1 DLIQGNLAK
10 GDGRGYRFHPST
22 LKFCIYYSGVAG
34 TGAYNALREVL
45 HLPSPSHIRNLR
57 ARAVPG
63 QSGLL
68 FDNIKRYGDLAAV
81 QDADAAELMGSLA
94 FDCVHLNKNG
104 LSYAPNGAGLTGLV
118 DDTTFFNPIFAEN
131 GEEEPDLEKT
141 LGKIIATQHV
151 ELRAGTFKFGAFS
164 QGDAEKSFAEFP
176 VAFRHPVHGGPIFNM
191 SDPPHILKKIA
202 NACWHSDLA
211 GKQRALAMWC
221 TDEHGNE
228 KLVRFSL
235 KTGERAYRLVENDGD
250 SLST

>member
-1 DLIQGNLAK
+1 MVM
-10 GDGRGYRFHPST
+10 T
-22 LKFCIYYSGVAG
+22 V
-34 TGAYNALREVL
+34 
-45 HLPSPSHIRNLR
+45 
-57 ARAVPG
+57 ARALATANQFKG
-63 QSGLL
+63 
-68 FDNIKRYGDLAAV
+68 FDVGCLVCD
-81 QDADAAELMGSLA
+81 
-94 FDCVHLNKNG
+94 
-104 LSYAPNGAGLTGLV
+104 GAQ
-118 DDTTFFNPIFAEN
+118 EHRSH
-131 GEEEPDLEKT
+131 
-141 LGKIIATQHV
+141 Q
-151 ELRAGTFKFGAFS
+151 LRAGTFKFGAFS

>member
-1 DLIQGNLAK
+1 MVM
-10 GDGRGYRFHPST
+10 T
-22 LKFCIYYSGVAG
+22 V
-34 TGAYNALREVL
+34 
-45 HLPSPSHIRNLR
+45 
-57 ARAVPG
+57 ARALATANQFKG
-63 QSGLL
+63 
-68 FDNIKRYGDLAAV
+68 FDVGCLVCD
-81 QDADAAELMGSLA
+81 
-94 FDCVHLNKNG
+94 
-104 LSYAPNGAGLTGLV
+104 GAQ
-118 DDTTFFNPIFAEN
+118 EHRSH
-131 GEEEPDLEKT
+131 
-141 LGKIIATQHV
+141 Q
-151 ELRAGTFKFGAFS
+151 LRAGTFKFGAFS

-250 SLST
+250 SLSTEERVASISTFRNLKPGCFNRNSWNCMNVGMSSKVLSGTMVRIIDKVQFDRVTMGESPDLELECYAALASRVDAFIDIFNGK